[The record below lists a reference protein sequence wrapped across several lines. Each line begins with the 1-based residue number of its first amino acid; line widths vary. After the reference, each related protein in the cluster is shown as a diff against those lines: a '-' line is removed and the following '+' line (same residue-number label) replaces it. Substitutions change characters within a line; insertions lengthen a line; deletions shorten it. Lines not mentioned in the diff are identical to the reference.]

1 MFVVVETSA
10 AFLAMSYKVKFLVE
24 VENFTR
30 QPLYFVKL
38 QMKSGGFQ
46 NCPPRVILA
55 GNKESFSGRKVSFA
69 LEGASGAVA
78 YRIGDSDK
86 IIVISFDCPLF
97 SGSNTLAL
105 NFFEWDKS
113 HIESMPRKSL
123 YDQVHIEGPGKKA
136 FSQNDDSERV
146 EVTDGGGEY
155 KLNGGMGCFHSTEI
169 NVVLFPTDNNQIPDS
184 LKPGFG
190 VEVGEEAK
198 ESNECSLV

>member
-1 MFVVVETSA
+1 MVVETSA
-10 AFLAMSYKVKFLVE
+10 AFLTMSHQVKFLVE

-30 QPLYFVKL
+30 QPLYFVKY

-46 NCPPRVILA
+46 KCPPRVILA

-69 LEGASGAVA
+69 LAGASGAVV
-78 YRIGDSDK
+78 YRIGDSDRV
-86 IIVISFDCPLF
+86 IVISFDCPLF

-105 NFFEWDKS
+105 NFFEWDES

-136 FSQNDDSERV
+136 FRQDDDGERI
-146 EVTDGGGEY
+146 EVPDGGNEY
-155 KLNGGMGCFHSTEI
+155 KLNGGMGCFRSTEI

-198 ESNECSLV
+198 ESNKCTLS